1 MDGLICQLEAG
12 YRGMIQLYQELS
24 NLAASVGKSL
34 AAGDWKE
41 VDALLAKKQGIMQV
55 IDSRE
60 AELSRLREELQDRLG
75 VEKFSLAHLPQSPAA
90 AQLNDTLDELRDI
103 IDELQAREK
112 TNEEQLRKLV
122 QAVQAQLRDFGRS
135 RKAAKAYTGPTD
147 IGESRFIDRKK

>member
-103 IDELQAREK
+103 IDELQARERLMRNSCASWYK
-112 TNEEQLRKLV
+112 PFRPSLGIL
-122 QAVQAQLRDFGRS
+122 AAAGRLP
-135 RKAAKAYTGPTD
+135 RPTP
-147 IGESRFIDRKK
+147 GRRT

>member
-1 MDGLICQLEAG
+1 M
-12 YRGMIQLYQELS
+12 
-24 NLAASVGKSL
+24 
-34 AAGDWKE
+34 
-41 VDALLAKKQGIMQV
+41 
-55 IDSRE
+55 
-60 AELSRLREELQDRLG
+60 
-75 VEKFSLAHLPQSPAA
+75 AHLPQSPAA

-103 IDELQAREK
+103 IDELQARDK